1 MTAARGRV
9 RTAVSIRGMGR
20 IAVRASRPLAY
31 ALAPVLITQ
40 GVRVRRRTP
49 VLPEAGGDR
58 HGVEGAG
65 DRDALAVLLIGEST
79 AAGVGVPAQSD
90 GLARALAARLAQRGG
105 RPVSWRVAARTGS
118 NARQALTGLLP
129 QVSGDSYDVV
139 VVALGVNDVL
149 EMRSARAWQR
159 DVAALV
165 DALRQRLRPGGRI
178 MLAGVPDLAGFPSL
192 PQPTRAVLA
201 MHARHLD
208 LRLGRVAAAAP
219 STVHVPS
226 PRIDSPDLYAEDGFH
241 PSAAGYRMWADHL
254 VNAATF
260 ALPDPDAEMRS
271 GRGGA
276 RMS

>member
-1 MTAARGRV
+1 
-9 RTAVSIRGMGR
+9 MGQ

-49 VLPEAGGDR
+49 VLPEAGGER

-65 DRDALAVLLIGEST
+65 DRDALAVLLLGEST

-90 GLARALAARLAQRGG
+90 GLARALAARLARHSG

-129 QVSGDSYDVV
+129 QVPDESFDVV
-139 VVALGVNDVL
+139 VVVLGVNDVL

-165 DALRQRLRPGGRI
+165 AALQGRLRPDGRI
-178 MLAGVPDLAGFPSL
+178 VLAGVPDLAGFPSL

-208 LRLGRVAAAAP
+208 LRLDRVAAAAP

-254 VNAATF
+254 MNAATS
-260 ALPDPDAEMRS
+260 APTELSRRVRNTSA
-271 GRGGA
+271 
-276 RMS
+276 

>member
-1 MTAARGRV
+1 MDDRV
-9 RTAVSIRGMGR
+9 WAAVSIRGMGQ

-65 DRDALAVLLIGEST
+65 PRETLAVLLLGEST
-79 AAGVGVPAQSD
+79 AAGVGVSEQSD
-90 GLARALAARLAQRGG
+90 GLAPALAAGLARHSG
-105 RPVSWRVAARTGS
+105 RQVTWRVAARTGS
-118 NARQALTGLLP
+118 NARQALRGLLP
-129 QVSGDSYDVV
+129 PVSGDSYDVV

-159 DVAALV
+159 DVTALV
-165 DALRQRLRPGGRI
+165 TALERCLRPGGRVV
-178 MLAGVPDLAGFPSL
+178 LAGVPDLSGFPSL

-201 MHARHLD
+201 RHARHLD
-208 LRLGRVAAAAP
+208 LRLDRVAAAAP

-254 VNAATF
+254 MNATTTA
-260 ALPDPDAEMRS
+260 
-271 GRGGA
+271 
-276 RMS
+276 